1 MRAPLPTGGRRAT
14 RFAELKNALA
24 EGRIILWADESAFY
38 LLPALRRTWAPMA
51 QTPVIRRR
59 LSREHLSAISAI
71 GAISMTGELYWSV
84 QERAYRSAGV
94 IGFLQQLRD
103 WMRYRAAPADLG
115 WGVRPFHSSQPGGIG
130 VFVAGCGAA
139 ASAGTAGGR
148 AMRRS

>member
-1 MRAPLPTGGRRAT
+1 MPSS
-14 RFAELKNALA
+14 KNALA

-71 GAISMTGELYWSV
+71 SMTGELYWSV
-84 QERAYRSAGV
+84 QERPYRSADA

-103 WMRYRAAPADLG
+103 WMRYRA
-115 WGVRPFHSSQPGGIG
+115 S
-130 VFVAGCGAA
+130 CC
-139 ASAGTAGGR
+139 
-148 AMRRS
+148 